1 MFDNLKKALY
11 YTRTNILFN
20 KGFNNEDIIPFDDE
34 FYSKLNNTFV
44 SCLPVSFHIKYLKP
58 TTPPGKCYDRSLY
71 MFFCFDD
78 ALLVRADI
86 KDLELRYGKEKAGH
100 GWIEIGDYV
109 YDPSS
114 RLRFKK
120 DLYYDIYKPYNISKV
135 TKEEYCSIDGNLKA
149 YYDIINTKLEDFMP
163 YGKKRLELSII
174 IPLIQDMTKYSTN
187 EEFIKDVN
195 DYIESI
201 QYDILE
207 INNELNELMDKTEF
221 NKLV

>member
-58 TTPPGKCYDRSLY
+58 TLPPGKCYDRSLY

-120 DLYYDIYKPYNISKV
+120 DLYYDIYKPYNVSKV
-135 TKEEYCSIDGNLKA
+135 NKEEYCSIDGNLKA

>member
-1 MFDNLKKALY
+1 MFYTMKRALY

-20 KGFNNEDIIPFDDE
+20 NGFNNGDIIPFDDE

-58 TTPPGKCYDRSLY
+58 TTPPVKCYDRSLY

-120 DLYYDIYKPYNISKV
+120 DLYYDIYKPYNVSKV
-135 TKEEYCSIDGNLKA
+135 NKEEYCSMDGNLQA
-149 YYDIINTKLEDFMP
+149 YNDIINTKLEDFMP

-174 IPLIQDMTKYSTN
+174 IPLIQDMTKYSKN

-207 INNELNELMDKTEF
+207 INNELNELMDKIDF
-221 NKLV
+221 RKLV

>member
-11 YTRTNILFN
+11 YTRMNILFN
-20 KGFNNEDIIPFDDE
+20 KGFNNGDIIPFDDE

-86 KDLELRYGKEKAGH
+86 KDLELEYGKERAGH

-109 YDPSS
+109 YDPSLM
-114 RLRFKK
+114 LRFKK
-120 DLYYDIYKPYNISKV
+120 DLYYNIYKPTNVFKV

-149 YYDIINTKLEDFMP
+149 YYDILNTKLEDFMP
-163 YGKKRLELSII
+163 YGKKRLELSTI
-174 IPLIQDMTKYSTN
+174 IPLIQDMTKYSKN

-195 DYIESI
+195 DYIELI
-201 QYDILE
+201 QYDRLE
-207 INNELNELMDKTEF
+207 INNELNELMDKIDF